1 MRGFPRVK
9 FHPESYSGFPFNPFF
24 PQLLIF
30 SFYDL
35 TSANVMKQ
43 RKLSKVGLEKDNLL
57 AQMPTWLDKANC
69 KIYCGAADVQM
80 TFHCRCSTTAA
91 KTIQRKIYVGK
102 KVGVERARHIGALIA
117 KEHNDCW
124 AAPAPLKTAQEMF
137 EHSNSEIE
145 RLEKALSVQRAR
157 AEEFE
162 ADNGL
167 LKRKLEQTV
176 DIRTA
181 NSQRKRQTTNAVLRQ
196 AEIDSSNQE
205 PWGENMASY
214 TMTATSKDKPS
225 GIVQTMEYWCE
236 GSQLK
241 ALDLVMSMLKRWK
254 LQELVAARI
263 GATCDKTN
271 AYIVARAKAAMQQLK
286 HYRS

>member
-157 AEEFE
+157 AEEFHSSS
-162 ADNGL
+162 AQL
-167 LKRKLEQTV
+167 SPAQHRPAQPSPAPLSSAQLSSAP
-176 DIRTA
+176 IRSAQLSSAPLSSAQLSSAQHRSAQLSSAQPSTA
-181 NSQRKRQTTNAVLRQ
+181 QLSPAQHRPAPP
-196 AEIDSSNQE
+196 S
-205 PWGENMASY
+205 
-214 TMTATSKDKPS
+214 TA
-225 GIVQTMEYWCE
+225 
-236 GSQLK
+236 
-241 ALDLVMSMLKRWK
+241 
-254 LQELVAARI
+254 
-263 GATCDKTN
+263 
-271 AYIVARAKAAMQQLK
+271 
-286 HYRS
+286 